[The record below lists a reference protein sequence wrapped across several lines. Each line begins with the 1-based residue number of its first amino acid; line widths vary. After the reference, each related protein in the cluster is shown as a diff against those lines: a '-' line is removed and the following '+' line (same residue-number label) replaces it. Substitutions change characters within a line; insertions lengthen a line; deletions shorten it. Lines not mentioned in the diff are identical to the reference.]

1 MADLIETG
9 WSPEDL
15 EDLRHAKRKL
25 EHPSLAT
32 RISDVIGTPVE
43 TGFKMLPRGW
53 NVRISKL
60 TESALLTGLEFAI
73 RTMGRPVRGGAAA
86 ADPFASS
93 DPASQAA
100 PGPTVFPRVLTRRC
114 RSHDW
119 LHKSLVVATGAVGGA
134 VGFAA
139 LPVELPASTVVIL
152 RSIADIARA
161 EGHDLSLLETR
172 FACLEVFALG
182 GSRAGSHD
190 AAETGYWVVRSAL
203 SRQVTEAV
211 THIAGYGMDKNAPV
225 IVRLVSKIA
234 QRFSVAVS
242 EQAAA
247 MAVPVVGAVAGGAIN
262 YLFMQHFQDMAS
274 GHFVVKRL
282 EKKYGHDAV
291 RQMYESLVA

>member
-1 MADLIETG
+1 MTDLIETG

-60 TESALLTGLEFAI
+60 TESARLTGLEFAI
-73 RTMGRPVRGGAAA
+73 RTMGRPVRGGGAPYGAAHL
-86 ADPFASS
+86 P
-93 DPASQAA
+93 
-100 PGPTVFPRVLTRRC
+100 TRRS

-211 THIAGYGMDKNAPV
+211 THIAGHGMDKNAPV

-282 EKKYGHDAV
+282 EMTHGHEAV

>member
-1 MADLIETG
+1 MADLVESAFT
-9 WSPEDL
+9 PEDL
-15 EDLRHAKRKL
+15 DCLRQAKSKL
-25 EHPSLAT
+25 EHPSLAA
-32 RISDVIGTPVE
+32 RISDAIGSPVE
-43 TGFKMLPRGW
+43 AGFKMLPRGW
-53 NVRISKL
+53 NVRIGKV

-73 RTMGRPVRGGAAA
+73 RTMAKRTPLRALPPAAA
-86 ADPFASS
+86 PS
-93 DPASQAA
+93 PAGDITFEPLAA
-100 PGPTVFPRVLTRRC
+100 PPRPR

-119 LHKSLVVATGAVGGA
+119 LHKALVVGTGAVGGA
-134 VGFAA
+134 LGFAA

-211 THIAGYGMDKNAPV
+211 THIAGHGMDKNAPV